1 MIKIFCMCFLS
12 IYIFNESVNKLY
24 FNYKY
29 RLLKSLKVRYLKAL
43 SLKILVN
50 DMLFKKTCRKL

>member
-1 MIKIFCMCFLS
+1 MCFLS
-12 IYIFNESVNKLY
+12 IYIFNELVNKLY
-24 FNYKY
+24 FSYKY

>member
-1 MIKIFCMCFLS
+1 MCFLS
-12 IYIFNESVNKLY
+12 IYIFNELVNKLY

-29 RLLKSLKVRYLKAL
+29 RLLKNLKVRYLKAL

-50 DMLFKKTCRKL
+50 DMLFKKTLGKLK